1 MQVYRRIALLGTVAN
16 PNIGDEAVLAA
27 NIQKIRKLYGV
38 NCKIYVFSKDATYT
52 SLYNSE
58 DGQVIVIDYLHK
70 FTMECNYN
78 RAEMERRQH
87 ELVDYPE
94 QSVCS
99 KTEYEAIHGIFKE
112 IDVLHIIG
120 GGYLNSLW
128 PDMLYEVV
136 LATRIAKKYQK
147 KYFATG
153 ISVLPMENQYLADL
167 QEIINGSEFM
177 DFRDDSYTKYSLQ
190 CTEKCCVTLDDAVSL
205 NDYYGSCYS
214 EKKYA
219 TLLFHNWHNIDQVEK
234 VLQAFIV
241 PFMERCIERG
251 IVQRYFILGFSQDD
265 FAVWNNIEFSPVLLE
280 AVSYENCVNRNS
292 IFAKH
297 IVAGAEF
304 NIGSRF
310 HQAVFSLSSQ
320 VPVLSVHY
328 DEYYQNKLESIHKIF
343 NSQEIYSLENLNE
356 DCLDRFVDTVNDTRL
371 KIANAGDFV
380 NEMQMK
386 KDEKIISVYAVNE
399 LEARSFWSK
408 INAEATPKIS
418 VIIPI
423 YNMDAYLRECLDSVV
438 SQTLKE
444 IEIICVDDGS
454 TDYSQMILA
463 EYAWKD
469 KRVKVITQTNH
480 GVAFARNVGIDCA
493 TGEFLYFLDPDDW
506 LPDEQVLSDLY
517 AAAKKNGVLI
527 CGGSFKEYASDKVI
541 DEWDGNFSKYVFK
554 EDKLMRYSE
563 YQFDYGWVRFIYNR
577 EFIIHKNL
585 RIPSLTFFEDPVF
598 FVRVMHEAQVFY
610 ALKRCTYCYRTG
622 YKSLELSYSKTVDL
636 MTGLY
641 SNILFAKEHNYQQL
655 LTLELARIENDY
667 AGTIVKYLVGRD
679 NVEFRKIFND
689 LNQLI
694 YEDNSRIEYEIYNK
708 LLKAKEFTIWNE
720 KDKEQ
725 KKISEMESM
734 FYNSTTWKVGH
745 GILYIPKMIKNG
757 IWKIR

>member
-1 MQVYRRIALLGTVAN
+1 MFYQWRIS
-16 PNIGDEAVLAA
+16 I
-27 NIQKIRKLYGV
+27 
-38 NCKIYVFSKDATYT
+38 
-52 SLYNSE
+52 
-58 DGQVIVIDYLHK
+58 
-70 FTMECNYN
+70 
-78 RAEMERRQH
+78 
-87 ELVDYPE
+87 
-94 QSVCS
+94 
-99 KTEYEAIHGIFKE
+99 
-112 IDVLHIIG
+112 
-120 GGYLNSLW
+120 
-128 PDMLYEVV
+128 
-136 LATRIAKKYQK
+136 
-147 KYFATG
+147 
-153 ISVLPMENQYLADL
+153 LADL

-205 NDYYGSCYS
+205 SDYYGSCYS

-320 VPVLSVHY
+320 VPVLSVYY

-399 LEARSFWSK
+399 SEARSFWSK

-438 SQTLKE
+438 SQTLKK

-506 LPDEQVLSDLY
+506 LPDEQVLSDHLR
-517 AAAKKNGVLI
+517 
-527 CGGSFKEYASDKVI
+527 CRKEKWGTY
-541 DEWDGNFSKYVFK
+541 
-554 EDKLMRYSE
+554 LR
-563 YQFDYGWVRFIYNR
+563 R
-577 EFIIHKNL
+577 II
-585 RIPSLTFFEDPVF
+585 
-598 FVRVMHEAQVFY
+598 
-610 ALKRCTYCYRTG
+610 
-622 YKSLELSYSKTVDL
+622 
-636 MTGLY
+636 
-641 SNILFAKEHNYQQL
+641 
-655 LTLELARIENDY
+655 
-667 AGTIVKYLVGRD
+667 
-679 NVEFRKIFND
+679 
-689 LNQLI
+689 
-694 YEDNSRIEYEIYNK
+694 
-708 LLKAKEFTIWNE
+708 
-720 KDKEQ
+720 
-725 KKISEMESM
+725 
-734 FYNSTTWKVGH
+734 
-745 GILYIPKMIKNG
+745 
-757 IWKIR
+757 